1 MLTGPRLRPPGMVA
15 ASMLALWSS
24 SASALPTARLEYSR
38 GPGAEDCVDAHAV
51 AQAVAARL
59 GYDPFDP
66 GAPDAMRAHIE
77 RGAGRFAAV
86 LALVDRA
93 GNVLAERR
101 LESTGDCAE
110 LVSAVA
116 LSMSIV
122 IDPERAAEVT
132 PASTPEPQPP
142 PAQTPAQPAVT
153 KPKAPA
159 AVVRRRK
166 RSPQPLS
173 PQSRAQDERSAA
185 PADPVR
191 APDDPRHHPPLFL
204 RLTAGAHLAF
214 GLEPGTAPGASISAG
229 ARLGRW
235 SLSLGGRYD
244 AAAHRDVSPRGTIE
258 ADLLGATLTPCVH
271 HGLFLACAVGLVG
284 SMQAKS
290 SGITESDSDSELFA
304 ALGARLGIERS
315 IADGLAWQASAD
327 LLAALRPLSVRLSGR
342 SVWDMPR
349 ASAALATGLAMEF

>member
-1 MLTGPRLRPPGMVA
+1 VA
-15 ASMLALWSS
+15 AALMLGFWSS
-24 SASALPTARLEYSR
+24 SASGLPKARLEYSR
-38 GPGAEDCVDAHAV
+38 GPGAEDCADAHAV
-51 AQAVAARL
+51 AEAVATRL

-66 GAPDAMRAHIE
+66 VAADAMRAHIE
-77 RGAGRFAAV
+77 RDADRFAAV

-93 GNVLAERR
+93 GNIRAERR
-101 LESTGDCAE
+101 LETTGGCAE

-122 IDPERAAEVT
+122 IDPERAAEGT
-132 PASTPEPQPP
+132 PASTPAAQQPP
-142 PAQTPAQPAVT
+142 SQVTPAEPDVT
-153 KPKAPA
+153 KQKAPS

-166 RSPQPLS
+166 PAPRPPSQ
-173 PQSRAQDERSAA
+173 QSRARDERSAA
-185 PADPVR
+185 TADRVR
-191 APDDPRHHPPLFL
+191 APDDPQHRPPLLL
-204 RLTAGAHLAF
+204 RLTTGAHLAF

-244 AAAHRDVSPRGTIE
+244 ATAGRDVSPRGTIH

-271 HGLFLACAVGLVG
+271 HGLFVACAVGLVG

-290 SGITESDSDSELFA
+290 TGVAESDSDSELFA
-304 ALGARLGIERS
+304 ALGLRLGIEHS

-327 LLAALRPLSVRLSGR
+327 LLAALRPLSARLNDS

-349 ASAALATGLAMEF
+349 ASATLATGLVLEF